1 MMWWSHR
8 FWTPPFNTRYSCL
21 HASLRAMS
29 FLYRQ
34 AMFLRKTKII
44 GRGDVEIILI
54 CAILD

>member
-8 FWTPPFNTRYSCL
+8 FGAPPFNTRYSCL

-34 AMFLRKTKII
+34 ATFLRKTKII